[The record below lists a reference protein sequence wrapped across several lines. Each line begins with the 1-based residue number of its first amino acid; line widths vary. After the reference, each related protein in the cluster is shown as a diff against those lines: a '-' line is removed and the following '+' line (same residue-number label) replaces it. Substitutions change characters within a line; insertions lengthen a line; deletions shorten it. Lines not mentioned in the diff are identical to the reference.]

1 MSYTELQDI
10 PGLLVMIDFEKAFDS
25 VSWKVV
31 WIGSKKYS
39 NHKLCQEIELM
50 WTTNFKLL
58 GIQYDVD
65 LSKIIRMNYDKKLV
79 KIKSTVE
86 QWKKRNLTPI
96 GKVTLIKSLII
107 SQLNHLFISLP
118 TPEISFLTNLNNIL
132 FNFLWNSNV
141 DKIKRKLKND

>member
-1 MSYTELQDI
+1 
-10 PGLLVMIDFEKAFDS
+10 
-25 VSWKVV
+25 
-31 WIGSKKYS
+31 
-39 NHKLCQEIELM
+39 M

-107 SQLNHLFISLP
+107 SQLNHLSISLP